1 MHSDHRSGG
10 IAWVMID
17 SERSMGTPP
26 DFVISALLYRD
37 SSMSEVLV
45 GVRRAT
51 PLVRRFP
58 GVVSIPT
65 MGLPADLLPVL
76 APDLDVD
83 AMEIGVFPVAERT
96 AIEVGRG
103 GYLSNTSAYVLENLL
118 ARKLGLADAL
128 IGARFAGIAHLHAQS
143 FDEVAD
149 PLGTNESR
157 WTIMLNYSIVIT
169 EGHDQIDTRTNSYAP
184 LIWTSPERLQSAIDA
199 GDALLIDD
207 TLNPFEVCIHGLC
220 LRSIPLISSWNFSA
234 ADHSPEK

>member
-1 MHSDHRSGG
+1 MN
-10 IAWVMID
+10 VVLID
-17 SERSMGTPP
+17 GERSMDVAP

-37 SSMSEVLV
+37 PSRSEVLV

-76 APDLDVD
+76 APDLDL
-83 AMEIGVFPVAERT
+83 ANLEIGVFPVRGQPPVE
-96 AIEVGRG
+96 IGRG
-103 GYLSNTSAYVLENLL
+103 GYLSNATAYVLENLL

-128 IGARFAGIAHLHAQS
+128 IEARFAGTAHLHAHS

-149 PLGTNESR
+149 PLGTNQSR

-169 EGHDQIDTRTNSYAP
+169 AGQDQIAARTNSYVP
-184 LIWTSPERLQSAIDA
+184 LIWTSPERLRSAIDA

-220 LRSIPLISSWNFSA
+220 LRSIPPIT
-234 ADHSPEK
+234 P